1 VTNGDEKREDDMRPQ
16 VTRLV
21 FGGLTGTLAMTAM
34 MYGVAPM
41 MGVRMDIAALLGSM
55 LGGSWTAGLVAHL
68 MNGIVIFPLAFGYV
82 VATRLPGPPVLRGAL
97 WGTLLWLIAQTMVM
111 PMMGAGLFSAAAG
124 GMVAAVASLAG
135 HLVYGSIL
143 GVVSGGTDLQLARA

>member
-1 VTNGDEKREDDMRPQ
+1 MRPQ

-41 MGVRMDIAALLGSM
+41 MGVRMDIAAMLGSM
-55 LGGSWTAGLVAHL
+55 LGGSWTAGLAAHL
-68 MNGIVIFPLAFGYV
+68 MNGTVVFPLVFGYV
-82 VATRLPGPPVLRGAL
+82 VAARLPGPPVLRGAL
-97 WGTLLWLIAQTMVM
+97 WGTALWLVAQTVVM
-111 PMMGAGLFSAAAG
+111 PMMGGGLFSAAAG
-124 GMVAAVASLAG
+124 GMVAAVASLVG

-143 GVVSGGTDLQLARA
+143 GAVSAGADLQLAHA